1 MTHEPRP
8 EKSAPRGKA
17 LAALTIGALGVVY
30 GDIGTSPLY
39 AIKEAFHEPYGV
51 PLTTANVL
59 GVLSLVFW
67 SLNFIISF
75 KYLMLMMR
83 ADNRGEGGVLA
94 LLALLRPHRYT
105 TKRRWLLIMFGV
117 FGAAF
122 LYGDGVITP
131 AISVLG
137 AMEGLSVAAP
147 ALEKWIVPIA
157 LVILVGL
164 FAIQSKGTAGVGAV
178 FGPVTLVWFI
188 CISLLGIGGIVREPS
203 VLLALNPWYA
213 VVFFINHGL
222 HGFIILAVIVL
233 VVTGGE
239 ALYADMGHFGKR
251 PIRLAWFAVVFPALV
266 LNYFG
271 QGALLLA
278 DPSKVTNP
286 FYGLVP
292 PWALWPMIVLA
303 TAAAVVASQ
312 ALISGSFSL
321 TRQAVQLGYI
331 PRMRIVHTSS
341 TEAGQIYIPQV
352 NWFLALACIGLVLG
366 FQSVSNLAA
375 TYGVAVT
382 ATMTI
387 TTILWCVVARERWHW
402 PLWKIAA
409 IGTLLLVVDL
419 SFWTANL
426 VKIPRG
432 GWFPLVVAG
441 SAFVFMT
448 TWKRGR
454 MVLANIMRE
463 RTLPMQMFLDDLA
476 KNPPVRVPGV
486 AVFMTHD
493 TFGASPVLLHHLKHN
508 KVLHERVVLMSVESE
523 EIPTVRGED
532 RVEWSDLGQGFYQVI
547 AHYGFMETPHMPEI
561 IGRLKA
567 DGLELKPMETSY
579 YLGRETLLPGGKEPL
594 AYWRKQLF
602 IIQSRNAQSATAFFD
617 LPANRVV
624 ELGTQIQ
631 L

>member
-1 MTHEPRP
+1 M
-8 EKSAPRGKA
+8 A
-17 LAALTIGALGVVY
+17 IGALGVVY

-39 AIKEAFHEPYGV
+39 AIKEAFREPYGV

-67 SLNFIISF
+67 SLNFIIGF
-75 KYLMLMMR
+75 KYLLLMMR

-94 LLALLRPHRYT
+94 LLALLRPHRYA

-131 AISVLG
+131 AISVL
-137 AMEGLSVAAP
+137 AAVEGLSVAAP
-147 ALEKWIVPIA
+147 ALESWIVPIA
-157 LVILVGL
+157 LVVLVGL
-164 FAIQSKGTAGVGAV
+164 FAIQSRGTAGVGAV
-178 FGPVTLVWFI
+178 FGPVTMVWFI
-188 CISLLGIGGIVREPS
+188 AISLLGIGGIVREPS

-213 VVFFINHGL
+213 VVFFFNHGVQ
-222 HGFIILAVIVL
+222 GFIIFAVVVL

-251 PIRLAWFAVVFPALV
+251 PIRLAWFAAVFPALV

-278 DPSKVTNP
+278 DPSKVANP

-321 TRQAVQLGYI
+321 TRQAVQLGYL

-352 NWFLALACIGLVLG
+352 NWALALACIGLVLG
-366 FQSVSNLAA
+366 FRSSSNLAA
-375 TYGVAVT
+375 TYGVGIT

-387 TTILWCVVARERWHW
+387 TTILWCVVAHERWRW
-402 PLWKIAA
+402 PLWRIAA

-419 SFWTANL
+419 SFWAANL
-426 VKIPRG
+426 IKIPRG
-432 GWFPLVVAG
+432 GWFPLVVAV
-441 SAFVFMT
+441 SVFVFMT

-454 MVLANIMRE
+454 TVLSGIMKK
-463 RTLPMQMFLDDLA
+463 RTLPIQMFLDDIA
-476 KNPPVRVPGV
+476 KNPPARVSGA

-493 TFGASPVLLHHLKHN
+493 PFGASPVLLHHLKHN
-508 KVLHERVVLMSVESE
+508 KVLHERVILMSVEAE

-567 DGLELKPMETSY
+567 DGIELKPMETSY
-579 YLGRETLLPGGKEPL
+579 YLGRETLLPEGKEPL
-594 AYWRKQLF
+594 AYWRKRLF

-624 ELGTQIQ
+624 ELGAQIQ

>member
-1 MTHEPRP
+1 MTQGTVSE
-8 EKSAPRGKA
+8 ESAPRGKA
-17 LAALTIGALGVVY
+17 LAALSLGALGVVY

-51 PLTTANVL
+51 ALTTANVL
-59 GVLSLVFW
+59 GVLSLIFW

-94 LLALLRPHRYT
+94 LLALIRPHRYT
-105 TKRRWLLIMFGV
+105 TKRRWLLIMGGV

-147 ALEKWIVPIA
+147 ALETWVVPIA

-164 FAIQSKGTAGVGAV
+164 FAIQSRGTAGVGAV
-178 FGPVTLVWFI
+178 FGPITLVWFI
-188 CISLLGIGGIVREPS
+188 CISLLGIGGIIREPA
-203 VLLALNPWYA
+203 VLWALNPWYA
-213 VVFFINHGL
+213 VVFFIDHGL
-222 HGFIILAVIVL
+222 HGFIIFAVVVL

-251 PIRLAWFAVVFPALV
+251 PIRLAWFFAVFPALV

-278 DPSKVTNP
+278 DPSKATNP
-286 FYGLVP
+286 FYALVP
-292 PWALWPMIVLA
+292 PWALWPMIVVA

-341 TEAGQIYIPQV
+341 TESGQIYIPQV

-366 FQSVSNLAA
+366 FQSASNLAA

-387 TTILWCVVARERWHW
+387 TTILWCVVALERWHW
-402 PLWKIAA
+402 PLWKVAV

-426 VKIPRG
+426 IKIPRG
-432 GWFPLVVAG
+432 GWFPLLVAG

-454 MVLANIMRE
+454 TVLSGIMKE
-463 RTLPMQMFLDDLA
+463 RTLPIQMFLDDLA
-476 KNPPVRVPGV
+476 KNPPVRVPGA

-508 KVLHERVVLMSVESE
+508 KVLHERVVLMSVEGE
-523 EIPTVRGED
+523 EIPTVAPAD

-547 AHYGFMETPHMPEI
+547 AHYGFMETPSVPEI
-561 IGRLKA
+561 IERLKA
-567 DGLELKPMETSY
+567 DGIELKRMETSY
-579 YLGRETLLPGGKEPL
+579 YLGRETLLPEGRQKL
-594 AYWRKQLF
+594 AYWRKRLF

-624 ELGTQIQ
+624 ELGAQIQ

>member
-1 MTHEPRP
+1 MTQGPASEQ
-8 EKSAPRGKA
+8 SAPKGKA
-17 LAALTIGALGVVY
+17 LAALSLGALGVVY

-39 AIKEAFHEPYGV
+39 AIKEAFSEPYGV

-67 SLNFIISF
+67 SLTFIISF
-75 KYLMLMMR
+75 KYLSLMLR

-94 LLALLRPHRYT
+94 LLALLRPHRYAT
-105 TKRRWLLIMFGV
+105 RRRWLLIMFGV

-122 LYGDGVITP
+122 LYGDGIITP
-131 AISVLG
+131 AISVL
-137 AMEGLSVAAP
+137 AAVEGFSVAAP
-147 ALEKWIVPIA
+147 ALESWIVPIA
-157 LVILVGL
+157 LVILIGL
-164 FAIQSKGTAGVGAV
+164 FSIQSRGTAGVGSV
-178 FGPVTLVWFI
+178 FGPLTLVWFV
-188 CISLLGIGGIVREPS
+188 CLSLLGVGGIVREPS

-213 VVFFINHGL
+213 VMFFVNHGV
-222 HGFIILAVIVL
+222 HGFTIFAVVVL

-251 PIRLAWFAVVFPALV
+251 PIRLAWFAAVLPALV

-278 DPSKVTNP
+278 DPSKVSNP

-331 PRMRIVHTSS
+331 PRLRIVHTSS
-341 TEAGQIYIPQV
+341 TESGQIYIPQV

-366 FQSVSNLAA
+366 FRSSSNLAA
-375 TYGVAVT
+375 TYGVGIT

-387 TTILWCVVARERWHW
+387 TTILWCVVARERWRW
-402 PLWKIAA
+402 PVWKVAA
-409 IGTLLLVVDL
+409 IGTLLLAVDL
-419 SFWTANL
+419 SFWSANL
-426 VKIPRG
+426 IKIPRG
-432 GWFPLVVAG
+432 GWFPLLVAG
-441 SAFVFMT
+441 SVFVFMT

-454 MVLANIMRE
+454 TVLSGIMKE
-463 RTLPMQMFLDDLA
+463 RTLPIQMFLDDIA
-476 KNPPVRVPGV
+476 NNPPVRVPGA
-486 AVFMTHD
+486 AV
-493 TFGASPVLLHHLKHN
+493 HN
-508 KVLHERVVLMSVESE
+508 KVLHERVILMSVETE
-523 EIPTVRGED
+523 EIPSVAPED

-547 AHYGFMETPHMPEI
+547 AHYGFMETPSVPEI
-561 IGRLKA
+561 IRRLKA
-567 DGLELKPMETSY
+567 DGIELKSMETSY
-579 YLGRETLLPGGKEPL
+579 YLGRETLLPEGKEKF
-594 AYWRKQLF
+594 AYWRKRLF

-624 ELGTQIQ
+624 ELGAQIQ